1 MTSESSS
8 CIVFT
13 PLIHFSFFSSLCY
26 RGFLFA
32 FRFISLTCLGETV
45 KISMCLC
52 ERLLGCHALTH
63 VCHVC
68 WNVLL
73 TQSHMLCDPEKN
85 CCLLYLS
92 LWACCV
98 IINSAQK
105 PRCCLCKIAMRAVE
119 GSNHK
124 QVIKC
129 ASTAFQATVSASYRR
144 TVITSDH
151 LGEKHCRR
159 PDNYVYTY

>member
-1 MTSESSS
+1 MHSLYTSYP
-8 CIVFT
+8 F
-13 PLIHFSFFSSLCY
+13 LFFFFSLLSGLPICFQIY
-26 RGFLFA
+26 KFN
-32 FRFISLTCLGETV
+32 
-45 KISMCLC
+45 
-52 ERLLGCHALTH
+52 LLGRDRKNIH
-63 VCHVC
+63 VFVWEIVRLPCSYSRLPCMLKCFAHSKPYVV
-68 WNVLL
+68 WPRKKLL
-73 TQSHMLCDPEKN
+73 SIIFQSMSMLRYYQQCT
-85 CCLLYLS
+85 
-92 LWACCV
+92 
-98 IINSAQK
+98 K
-105 PRCCLCKIAMRAVE
+105 PHCCLCKIAMRAVD